1 MPISILDLV
10 AAVAVLIGIP
20 ALLVLIARRSKRAAL
35 WFAAGIVCFVVG
47 GNAIEEAVTGS
58 SGLF

>member
-20 ALLVLIARRSKRAAL
+20 ASLVLIARRSKQAAL
-35 WFAAGIVCFVVG
+35 WFAAGILCFVVG
-47 GNAIEEAVTGS
+47 GSAIEKLVTGA